1 MKRLR
6 TDLGKNISYT
16 LVANVLSVAVAAAIT
31 FIVPKFIGVRSYGLF
46 QLYIFYSSY
55 IGFLHF
61 GWADGFYL
69 RYGGEY
75 YDKLDK
81 PRVSGQFWAMTAVE
95 LLFTVM
101 MLAAGLTLVPDHE
114 KSTVVA
120 LTACTIVIV
129 LPRTLLQYVLQCTN
143 RIKEYSV
150 TVVTERLI
158 YFLLVVCCIALS
170 AQSFSWY
177 IMADVAG
184 KIVALAVTC
193 WYCMDAVLCRPEPLE
208 DIVSEARINISVGI
222 KLMLS
227 NVASML
233 IIGIVRYAIEA
244 HWDVETFGKISL
256 TLSVSNLL
264 LVMINAVALVM
275 YPALRRTSE
284 DRYAEIYVRMRTML
298 MTPVLGM
305 LIFYYPL
312 KVILSAW
319 LPAYSDSLTYMAI
332 LFPVCVF
339 ESKNSMLIVT
349 FFKTMRKEKL
359 LLLVNS
365 LTVALSVLLTYIT
378 VFVLDDL
385 DLAVLSIVVLVA
397 FRNVIS
403 EVIISRTL
411 NVELIRPMI
420 EELVLTACFIVSS
433 WSVGGIKG
441 LCIYC
446 LCYAVYCII
455 NRKDLA
461 VLVKT
466 AVSRRDS
473 RK

>member
-1 MKRLR
+1 MKIVK

-31 FIVPKFIGVRSYGLF
+31 FIIPKFIGVRSYGLF

-75 YDKLDK
+75 YNKLDK
-81 PRVSGQFWAMTAVE
+81 SRVSGQFWAMTIVE
-95 LLFTVM
+95 LLFTIV
-101 MLAAGLTLVPDHE
+101 LFVAGLMLVPDHE

-120 LTACTIVIV
+120 LTASTIVIV

-150 TVVTERLI
+150 TVVAERLI
-158 YFLLVVCCIALS
+158 YFLLVMVCIAMS
-170 AQSFSWY
+170 VQSFSYY
-177 IMADVAG
+177 ILSDVIG

-193 WYCMDAVLCRPEPLE
+193 YYCLDAVFCRPEPIGN
-208 DIVSEARINISVGI
+208 IVSEASTNISVGI

-256 TLSVSNLL
+256 TISVSNLL
-264 LVMINAVALVM
+264 LVMINAVSLVM
-275 YPALRRTSE
+275 YPTLRRTSE
-284 DRYAEIYVRMRTML
+284 CRYAKIYLKMRAML

-305 LIFYYPL
+305 LIFYYPI
-312 KVILSAW
+312 KVILSVW
-319 LPAYSDSLTYMAI
+319 LPAYSDSLVYMAI

-339 ESKNSMLIVT
+339 ESKNSMLMVT
-349 FFKTMRKEKL
+349 FFKTLRKEKY

-365 LTVALSVLLTYIT
+365 ITVALSVLLTYVT
-378 VFVLDDL
+378 VFVLDNL
-385 DLAVLSIVVLVA
+385 NLAVLSIVVLVA

-403 EVIISRTL
+403 EMIISRTL
-411 NVELIRPMI
+411 NIELTKPML
-420 EELVLTACFIVSS
+420 EELVLTACFIISS
-433 WSVGGIKG
+433 WIIGGIRG
-441 LCIYC
+441 LCAYC
-446 LCYAVYCII
+446 LCYAIYCVI
-455 NRKDLA
+455 NRKELS
-461 VLVKT
+461 VLIET
-466 AVSRRDS
+466 AVRRRGS
-473 RK
+473 K

>member
-1 MKRLR
+1 MK

-16 LVANVLSVAVAAAIT
+16 LVANILSVAVAAAIT
-31 FIVPKFIGVRSYGLF
+31 FIVPKFIGIRSYGLF

-55 IGFLHF
+55 TGFLHF

-75 YDKLDK
+75 YDRLDK
-81 PRVSGQFWAMTAVE
+81 ARVSGQFWAMTSVE
-95 LLFTVM
+95 LLFTVI
-101 MLAAGLTLVPDHE
+101 MLIAGLTIVPDHE
-114 KSTVVA
+114 KGIVVA
-120 LTACTIVIV
+120 LTALTIVIV

-158 YFLLVVCCIALS
+158 YFLLVVVCIALS

-177 IMADVAG
+177 IMADVIG
-184 KIVALAVTC
+184 KIAALAVTC
-193 WYCMDAVLCRPEPLE
+193 WYCLDAVVCRPEPFGN
-208 DIVSEARINISVGI
+208 IISEAKINISVGI

-227 NVASML
+227 NIASML
-233 IIGIVRYAIEA
+233 IIGIVRYAIEM

-256 TLSVSNLL
+256 TLSISNLL

-298 MTPVLGM
+298 MTPVLGL

-312 KVILSAW
+312 KVILSEW
-319 LPAYSDSLTYMAI
+319 LPAYSDSLLYMAI

-339 ESKNSMLIVT
+339 ESKNSMLNVT

-359 LLLVNS
+359 LLYINGFTVVLS
-365 LTVALSVLLTYIT
+365 LLLTYIS
-378 VFVLDDL
+378 VFRLDNL
-385 DLAVLSIVVLVA
+385 DLAVLTIVILVA

-403 EVIISRTL
+403 EIILSFSL
-411 NVELIRPMI
+411 SISAKKSII
-420 EELVLTACFIVSS
+420 EELLMVMCFIASS
-433 WSVGGIKG
+433 WLIGGVKG
-441 LCIYC
+441 LLLYLGLYTLYVFRNMNSIKKAFNY
-446 LCYAVYCII
+446 
-455 NRKDLA
+455 R
-461 VLVKT
+461 
-466 AVSRRDS
+466 S
-473 RK
+473 

>member
-1 MKRLR
+1 MNTVK

-16 LVANVLSVAVAAAIT
+16 LVANILSVAVAAAIT
-31 FIVPKFIGVRSYGLF
+31 FIVPKFIGVRSYGFF

-75 YDKLDK
+75 YERLDK

-95 LLFTVM
+95 LLFTVI
-101 MLAAGLTLVPDHE
+101 MLAVGLTVVPDHE
-114 KSTVVA
+114 KGIVVA
-120 LTACTIVIV
+120 LTALTIVIV

-158 YFLLVVCCIALS
+158 YFVLVMVCIVLS
-170 AQSFSWY
+170 AQSFTYY
-177 IMADVAG
+177 ILADVIG

-193 WYCMDAVLCRPEPLE
+193 YYCLDAVVCRPEPFG
-208 DIVSEARINISVGI
+208 DVVSEAKINISVGI

-227 NVASML
+227 NIASML

-298 MTPVLGM
+298 MAPVLGM
-305 LIFYYPL
+305 LVFYYPL

-319 LPAYSDSLTYMAI
+319 LPAYSDSLVYMAI

-359 LLLVNS
+359 LLLINS

-378 VFVLDDL
+378 VFRLDDL

-397 FRNVIS
+397 FRNIIS
-403 EVIISRTL
+403 EVIITRTL
-411 NVELIRPMI
+411 DIELMKPML
-420 EELVLTACFIVSS
+420 EELALTACFIVSS
-433 WSVGGIKG
+433 WTIGGVKG
-441 LCIYC
+441 LLIYM
-446 LCYAVYCII
+446 AVYTVYLLL
-455 NRKDLA
+455 NRNSLKA
-461 VLVKT
+461 
-466 AVSRRDS
+466 AF

>member
-1 MKRLR
+1 MK
-6 TDLGKNISYT
+6 TELGKNISYT
-16 LVANVLSVAVAAAIT
+16 LVANVLSVAVASAIT
-31 FIVPKFIGVRSYGLF
+31 FIVPKFIGVRSYGFF
-46 QLYIFYSSY
+46 QLYMFYSSY
-55 IGFLHF
+55 TGFLHF

-81 PRVSGQFWAMTAVE
+81 PRVSGQFWALTAVE
-95 LLFTVM
+95 LVFTVM
-101 MLAAGLTLVPDHE
+101 LLIAGLTLVPDHE
-114 KSTVVA
+114 KGTVIA
-120 LTACTIVIV
+120 LTAGTIVIV

-158 YFLLVVCCIALS
+158 FFLLVIVCIVMS
-170 AQSFSWY
+170 VQSFSWY
-177 IMADVAG
+177 ILADVVG
-184 KIVALAVTC
+184 KIAALAVTC
-193 WYCMDAVLCRPEPLE
+193 YYCLDSVTCRPEAFGNV
-208 DIVSEARINISVGI
+208 VSEARINISVGI

-244 HWDVETFGKISL
+244 HWDVETFGKVSL

-264 LVMINAVALVM
+264 LVMISAVALVL
-275 YPALRRTSE
+275 YPALRRTPE

-298 MTPVLGM
+298 MIPVLGM
-305 LIFYYPL
+305 LVFYYPL

-319 LPAYSDSLTYMAI
+319 LPAYSDSLVYMAI

-378 VFVLDDL
+378 VFVMDDL

-403 EVIISRTL
+403 ESIISKTL
-411 NVELIRPMI
+411 KIELIKPML
-420 EELVLTACFIVSS
+420 EELAVTAAFIVSS
-433 WSVGGIKG
+433 WTVGGIRG
-441 LCIYC
+441 LLIYC
-446 LCYAVYCII
+446 LFYMGYCII
-455 NRKDLA
+455 NRKEMLE
-461 VLVKT
+461 LIKT
-466 AVSRRDS
+466 AVNRRG
-473 RK
+473 KEK